1 VPPGVAQR
9 ISAVARHGAVDGA
22 ALGKSVGRLD
32 GRSVGLMVGGPV
44 GFNGAVLGKS
54 VVGCGDGRIVG
65 SMVDGLVGLRVGFGV
80 GHLEGLSVGCEIGL
94 RVGFGVGHLEGLSV
108 GRVVGFCVGFGVGHL
123 EGLSVGRVVGFCV
136 GLSVFLVGALD
147 GMVVGVLESSDV
159 GVSVKFPFSGSFTMK
174 ERVSASIQLVIPS
187 VVVTFDKLIYESM
200 AWIAPLDIESLPG
213 QVSPI
218 GRKSSST
225 RLLEWCRQR
234 QATLLVQLQER
245 SFREGRLL
253 THPCSLSLRR

>member
-9 ISAVARHGAVDGA
+9 ISAVARHGAVEGA

-32 GRSVGLMVGGPV
+32 GRSVGSMVGGPV

-65 SMVDGLVGLRVGFGV
+65 SMVGGLVGLRVGFGV
-80 GHLEGLSVGCEIGL
+80 GHLEGLSVGCVVGL
-94 RVGFGVGHLEGLSV
+94 RVRFGVGHLEGLSV
-108 GRVVGFCVGFGVGHL
+108 GCMVGFCVGF
-123 EGLSVGRVVGFCV
+123 
-136 GLSVFLVGALD
+136 SVFLVGALD
-147 GMVVGVLESSDV
+147 GMFVGCSESSGV
-159 GVSVKFPFSGSFTMK
+159 GMSVKFPFSGASTVK
-174 ERVSASIQLVIPS
+174 ERVSASMQLVIPS
-187 VVVTFDKLIYESM
+187 VVVTCDILMYESI
-200 AWIAPLDIESLPG
+200 AWIAPTDIVSLPR

-218 GRKSSST
+218 GRKTSST
-225 RLLEWCRQR
+225 RLLEWCRRR
-234 QATLLVQLQER
+234 QATLWKQLQER